1 MALILPDNR
10 LEYPGLLVP
19 GRKPTVPVRIDRQH
33 PLAPD
38 ELCAL
43 LGARSVELVH
53 GDALSTSSGS
63 ITPVIDGRSESLKFD
78 GNTHAYIVLPHPVNH
93 HVSGDRWAVTWKGRN
108 NPGNSADT
116 VFCGEALTGTNYIQM
131 RGTSEFRVAAG
142 ATYSLS
148 GLGTNIWDD
157 SGWNTVVFYG
167 DGYLLYKKGYL
178 IGYKPASAD
187 ASAVPIEVIGDAY
200 NNTAYAFD
208 GYLEALYCHSWALDP
223 SQILALHN
231 NPYQFLVPA

>member
-1 MALILPDNR
+1 MALILPDR
-10 LEYPGLLVP
+10 RFEYPGLMVP
-19 GRKPTVPVRIDRQH
+19 WRKPTAPVEIDRTH

-43 LGARSVELVH
+43 LGSRSVELVH
-53 GDALSTSSGS
+53 GDALSTSIGN
-63 ITPVIDGRSESLKFD
+63 ITPVIDGRNEALKFD
-78 GNTHAYIVLPHPVNH
+78 GDSHSYIVLPRPVNH
-93 HVSGDRWAVTWKGRN
+93 HASGDKWSVTWKGRN

-131 RGTSEFRVAAG
+131 RGTSEFRVATNS
-142 ATYSLS
+142 TYSIS
-148 GLGTNIWDD
+148 GLGTNIWDSSD
-157 SGWNTVVFYG
+157 WNTVVFDG
-167 DGYLLYKKGYL
+167 TGYLLYKKGSV
-178 IGYKPASAD
+178 IGSHVAAAD
-187 ASAVPIEVIGDAY
+187 AAAVPIEVIGDAY

-223 SQILALHN
+223 HQVQALHR